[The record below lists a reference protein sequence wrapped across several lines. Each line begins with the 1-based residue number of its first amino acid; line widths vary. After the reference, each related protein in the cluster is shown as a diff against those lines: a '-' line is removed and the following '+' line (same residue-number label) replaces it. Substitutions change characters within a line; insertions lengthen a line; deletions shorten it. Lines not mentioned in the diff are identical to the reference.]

1 MIRLYLL
8 LFIIGTVGS
17 VGYGGYRYVTN
28 LQQQVETLKENNLV
42 LEQAVAT
49 NQETID
55 RMAAEA
61 TRNAELQAQ
70 LTTRLQVANA
80 SVNNLRSRLSQINIT
95 QEALNDPADMEQRIN
110 RAVQRL
116 ILNILEETGGEVP
129 DSTDSTPSAQ

>member
-49 NQETID
+49 NQATID
-55 RMAAEA
+55 RMADEA
-61 TRNAELQAQ
+61 HVMHSLQAD
-70 LTTRLQVANA
+70 LTNRLT
-80 SVNNLRSRLSQINIT
+80 SRKCKCKQ
-95 QEALNDPADMEQRIN
+95 
-110 RAVQRL
+110 
-116 ILNILEETGGEVP
+116 
-129 DSTDSTPSAQ
+129 PS

>member
-55 RMAAEA
+55 RMANEA
-61 TRNAELQAQ
+61 VRNAQLQAD
-70 LTTRLQVANA
+70 LTNRLQAANA
-80 SVNNLRSRLSQINIT
+80 SVNSLRSRLSQINIT

-129 DSTDSTPSAQ
+129 SDPDSTPSTE

>member
-1 MIRLYLL
+1 MIRFYLL
-8 LFIIGTVGS
+8 LFIIGTIGS

-28 LQQQVETLKENNLV
+28 LQQQVEVLKENNAV
-42 LEQAVAT
+42 LEQTVAT
-49 NQETID
+49 NQDTID
-55 RMAAEA
+55 RMAEEA
-61 TRNAELQAQ
+61 TRNAQLQAD
-70 LTTRLQVANA
+70 LTNRLQAANA

-129 DSTDSTPSAQ
+129 SDPDSTPSTE